1 MRGTIANEPSG
12 GIQTP
17 NSGSRL
23 RWSILCINTT
33 SLQNSRI
40 GSAPAGSACNFLT
53 ATVRSFAPFTSPSF
67 QIALYTLA

>member
-1 MRGTIANEPSG
+1 ME
-12 GIQTP
+12 
-17 NSGSRL
+17 RL
-23 RWSILCINTT
+23 VVVGEEAAAVAAAHMLTCISTT

>member
-1 MRGTIANEPSG
+1 MVEVEEVMAVAAPVT
-12 GIQTP
+12 
-17 NSGSRL
+17 
-23 RWSILCINTT
+23 CISTT